1 MSATELI
8 DGGRVT
14 IPRRW
19 CESVTVEYKIYV
31 VEPGDYLA
39 KISKAVYGTEGSWRV
54 LYRANREKLGPN
66 PHDPRALRVGMQLE
80 VPISWSNSVWNEP
93 LPARP

>member
-31 VEPGDYLA
+31 VEPGDL
-39 KISKAVYGTEGSWRV
+39 SGEDFEGGVRHRGLVARSIPSEP
-54 LYRANREKLGPN
+54 RE
-66 PHDPRALRVGMQLE
+66 
-80 VPISWSNSVWNEP
+80 
-93 LPARP
+93 ARPKPA